1 MLRRY
6 VKDKMLSD
14 EISKT
19 LEKEIQIIKNS
30 LANGSA
36 SDYST
41 YMNCVGRIAGIEWA
55 KAEIKNLTKKIL
67 DEEDD

>member
-1 MLRRY
+1 MQKK
-6 VKDKMLSD
+6 KDKMLAE
-14 EISKT
+14 EISK
-19 LEKEIQIIKNS
+19 LLQKEIEIIKNS

-36 SDYST
+36 SDYHT

-55 KAEIKNLTKKIL
+55 NAEIKNLTKKLL

>member
-1 MLRRY
+1 MQKK
-6 VKDKMLSD
+6 KDKMLAE
-14 EISKT
+14 EISK
-19 LEKEIQIIKNS
+19 LLQKEIEIIKNS

-36 SDYST
+36 SDYHT